1 MLTALSLNGSPLYT
15 HLFSPL
21 FVSSDF
27 HSPGLKDAG
36 QLSESSYAKAP
47 HPHPPHGDSLH
58 IYGLCWVVKDQ
69 LTRHF
74 YQAAAAQDKLAKY
87 CVLVQSK
94 VWDGTSSYFLSSF
107 WGGPGFRQS
116 VSD

>member
-1 MLTALSLNGSPLYT
+1 MVYAYCPEFELISTL
-15 HLFSPL
+15 HRFVFSP

-27 HSPGLKDAG
+27 RSPGLKDAG

-47 HPHPPHGDSLH
+47 PPHGNCLH

-74 YQAAAAQDKLAKY
+74 YQAAAAQDKLVKY

-94 VWDGTSSYFLSSF
+94 VWDGTRATFFPVSGVVQVSCNLS
-107 WGGPGFRQS
+107 
-116 VSD
+116 V